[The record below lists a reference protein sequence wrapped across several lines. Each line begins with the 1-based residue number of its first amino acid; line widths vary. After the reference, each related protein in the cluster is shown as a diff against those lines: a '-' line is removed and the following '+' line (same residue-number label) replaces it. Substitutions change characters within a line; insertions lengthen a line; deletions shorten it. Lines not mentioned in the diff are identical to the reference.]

1 MHLVPPAQGVGLGDG
16 FGEGHRQAR
25 RGHHQQQIVDHIGVV
40 EVAEALVPQDIAQ
53 RDLVDGSDELD
64 DGDARR
70 QNGGAAEE
78 GAFLFSITQWAH
90 SLSHGLWGAARTQ
103 PNSSGRAHPST
114 SFFTRSMSMVR
125 NSPFLYM
132 TLPRAIFI
140 TTLEPWAA

>member
-1 MHLVPPAQGVGLGDG
+1 M
-16 FGEGHRQAR
+16 
-25 RGHHQQQIVDHIGVV
+25 
-40 EVAEALVPQDIAQ
+40 AEALVPQDIAQ

-70 QNGGAAEE
+70 QMGGAAEE

-90 SLSHGLWGAARTQ
+90 SLSHGLWGAAQTQ
-103 PNSSGRAHPST
+103 PNSSGRAYPST